1 MGGNGGSGGDEA
13 LSLDHCNRMA
23 VKPLERCGEPTTYQ
37 ISRASG
43 FKAFQP
49 EKKKMLYFQVCGIFM
64 K

>member
-1 MGGNGGSGGDEA
+1 MYI
-13 LSLDHCNRMA
+13 
-23 VKPLERCGEPTTYQ
+23 YQ

-64 K
+64 KQIKVPK